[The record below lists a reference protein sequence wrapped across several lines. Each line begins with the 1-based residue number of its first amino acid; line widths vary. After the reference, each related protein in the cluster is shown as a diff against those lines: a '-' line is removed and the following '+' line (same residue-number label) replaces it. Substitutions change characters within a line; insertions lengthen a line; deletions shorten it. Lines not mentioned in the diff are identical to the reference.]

1 MNFMALPFLH
11 LMSMFLWLGSFLDG
25 LQMDRGMCVG
35 VLSVGHLLEL
45 PTTVVA
51 IGSDNGHC
59 HPAGP
64 IPPAGETVH
73 RGIGSSMEE

>member
-1 MNFMALPFLH
+1 
-11 LMSMFLWLGSFLDG
+11 
-25 LQMDRGMCVG
+25 MCVW

-59 HPAGP
+59 HPASP
-64 IPPAGETVH
+64 IPPAGETDH
-73 RGIGSSMEE
+73 RGTGSFMEK